1 MYRNIPF
8 MSDLPPGE
16 PKGWRELQ
24 AKAQKETDSGKL
36 DKLIKRMNE
45 LLTKQE
51 QQAKDRL
58 K

>member
-1 MYRNIPF
+1 
-8 MSDLPPGE
+8 MSDLPPDE

-58 K
+58 KESSRS